1 MKEKPSL
8 LIIGNSNVGKS
19 SITRLLLPQP
29 SKYKG
34 KTGKDPG
41 STLLI
46 KQVTQAQLP
55 YKIIDLPGFGYIK
68 RTSHRRQEHI
78 KQQIVT
84 HIEKHH
90 FNYFLALVVINI
102 LRIEDEITKYFIKS
116 QTTIPLSFELIKFI
130 QEFSIP
136 LLIVINKIDKISKID
151 KTRIIKFFIGSANE
165 YRIEI
170 INLDDYYKNQH
181 ETKIP
186 CLEFSALKKTNLG
199 KLNHFINQ
207 YLSKKIKSLG
217 YT

>member
-46 KQVTQAQLP
+46 KQVVQPQLP
-55 YKIIDLPGFGYIK
+55 YKIIDLPGFGYI
-68 RTSHRRQEHI
+68 RHSSHRRQEHS

-116 QTTIPLSFELIKFI
+116 QTAIPLSFELIKFI
-130 QEFSIP
+130 QEYSIP
-136 LLIVINKIDKISKID
+136 LLIIINKIDKISNID
-151 KTRIIKFFIGSANE
+151 KKRIISFFLENAKYSGID
-165 YRIEI
+165 I
-170 INLDDYYKNQH
+170 INLDDHNYKQS
-181 ETKIP
+181 ETQIP
-186 CLEFSALKKTNLG
+186 YIEFSALKKINVG
-199 KLNHFINQ
+199 KLKHFIN
-207 YLSKKIKSLG
+207 LHFFES
-217 YT
+217 

>member
-34 KTGKDPG
+34 KTGKAPG

-46 KQVTQAQLP
+46 KQVVQAQLP
-55 YKIIDLPGFGYIK
+55 YKIIDLPGFGYI
-68 RTSHRRQEHI
+68 RHSSHRRQEHI

-90 FNYFLALVVINI
+90 FYYFLALVVINI
-102 LRIEDEITKYFIKS
+102 LRIEDEITKYYIKS

-130 QEFSIP
+130 QEFNIP
-136 LLIVINKIDKISKID
+136 LLIIINKIDKISNID
-151 KTRIIKFFIGSANE
+151 KKRIITFFIENAKYYG
-165 YRIEI
+165 IDV
-170 INLDDYYKNQH
+170 INLDDYYNNQL

-186 CLEFSALKKTNLG
+186 FLEFSALKKTNLG
-199 KLNHFINQ
+199 KLNQFINL
-207 YLSKKIKSLG
+207 YLSKKVKS
-217 YT
+217 